1 MKLKSQLEA
10 ILFLSDKPVKAAAM
24 ARIVSHDVQV
34 VRQALLELIHDYEE
48 RDGGLEI
55 ADDDGYIIQVR
66 DEYASIVDEFAP
78 MEMPVALIRTLSA
91 IAIKQPVAQS
101 EIIKIRGAGA
111 YDHIKELILR
121 DLISKKEEGGRSPM
135 LGTTKKF
142 QEYFRL
148 TQDAKMLRTQLVGEE
163 RAAKKAAESG
173 AEGVEGD
180 DGANFAPLDHEQEIA
195 ARTEAAK
202 TAEAI
207 NAAEFV
213 ETGDTSNDI
222 QTVGSIGSVGSVE
235 SIETPQV
242 SEATNAMVTDET
254 IAAIES
260 IEGLVSIEALEA
272 VEAAIE
278 AIASIEAAA
287 SARSVE
293 PVHVD
298 QIENLLETTAET
310 EIDLEKVFA
319 TSPDASFVFRPPTE
333 SKTSRDSRK
342 NSRKISTPEDEQPE
356 DGTN

>member
-24 ARIVSHDVQV
+24 ARIVSQDVQI

-66 DEYASIVDEFAP
+66 DAYASIVDEFAP

-111 YDHIKELILR
+111 YDHVKELILR

-148 TQDAKMLRTQLVGEE
+148 TQDAKMLRTQLVDED
-163 RAAKKAAESG
+163 RASKKAAGIG
-173 AEGVEGD
+173 ADAVEGD

-195 ARTEAAK
+195 VEILETLTVAESLAA
-202 TAEAI
+202 
-207 NAAEFV
+207 V
-213 ETGDTSNDI
+213 E
-222 QTVGSIGSVGSVE
+222 SIESIESVESVE
-235 SIETPQV
+235 SIETV
-242 SEATNAMVTDET
+242 ET
-254 IAAIES
+254 
-260 IEGLVSIEALEA
+260 V
-272 VEAAIE
+272 
-278 AIASIEAAA
+278 ASKD
-287 SARSVE
+287 
-293 PVHVD
+293 VD
-298 QIENLLETTAET
+298 RPEERLETK
-310 EIDLEKVFA
+310 IDLEKVFA

-333 SKTSRDSRK
+333 SKASRVARKDSQELS
-342 NSRKISTPEDEQPE
+342 NPDDNAAEGSS
-356 DGTN
+356 N

>member
-1 MKLKSQLEA
+1 
-10 ILFLSDKPVKAAAM
+10 VKAAAM
-24 ARIVSHDVQV
+24 ARIIGQDVQI

-163 RAAKKAAESG
+163 RAAKKAAEG
-173 AEGVEGD
+173 VAEGVDGD

-195 ARTEAAK
+195 ARTATSNTRINTTTHTNEVAETSNLGYAAD
-202 TAEAI
+202 AI
-207 NAAEFV
+207 NVMRPVETVGFV
-213 ETGDTSNDI
+213 ETTASYEL
-222 QTVGSIGSVGSVE
+222 VE
-235 SIETPQV
+235 SVASCETLEV
-242 SEATNAMVTDET
+242 SEAPTTMVTDET
-254 IAAIES
+254 IAALES
-260 IEGLVSIEALEA
+260 VEGIVSIEALEA

-287 SARSVE
+287 SDRCVE
-293 PVHVD
+293 SENND
-298 QIENLLETTAET
+298 QVASRLKT

-319 TSPDASFVFRPPTE
+319 TSPDASLVFRPPTE
-333 SKTSRDSRK
+333 SKSSRPARK
-342 NSRKISTPEDEQPE
+342 NSRKLSNPEDEQSE
-356 DGTN
+356 GGIN